1 MRDVSSQ
8 IEIAA
13 KQIEW
18 DIQENRDSPYCIVG
32 LYNTI
37 IGYRGNNQ
45 YRIRLREKVLGIG
58 RQWFI
63 DMFLNRDRIYV
74 IGLITEAE
82 ITRNNLNNY
91 SSNIARYEL
100 VSSNIHFKN
109 QHGWKWKIAFITPPN
124 N

>member
-18 DIQENRDSPYCIVG
+18 DIQESRDSPQCIVG

-45 YRIRLREKVLGIG
+45 YRIRLREQVLRIG
-58 RQWFI
+58 RQWLI

-74 IGLITEAE
+74 IGLITATE
-82 ITRNNLNNY
+82 ITRENLNDY
-91 SSNIARYEL
+91 LSNIARYEL

-109 QHGWKWKIAFITPPN
+109 QYGWRWKIAFITPPN